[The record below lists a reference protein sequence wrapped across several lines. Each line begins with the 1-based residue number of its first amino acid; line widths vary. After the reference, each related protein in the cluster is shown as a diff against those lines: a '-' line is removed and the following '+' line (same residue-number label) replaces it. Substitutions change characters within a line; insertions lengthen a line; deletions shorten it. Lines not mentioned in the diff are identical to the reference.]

1 MLAGS
6 PGSLVLCLPARPGAG
21 AVMCVLAPRP
31 YMPSGPYPPVR
42 RMRCCC
48 VPNEPARLFLRQSQ
62 RLSPA
67 QAGPQ
72 PSRFRQEGTERE
84 RIPPT
89 RLLHD
94 PAMLGQRLR
103 HRTVAFRRDAVNPG
117 AAAPADNNPVTPAV
131 GVTGDA
137 CHGPETK
144 RKSGCHFSQSSLNV
158 KKRSIFLTLVRGLKI
173 TVCRLGYERRGRCR
187 QRYVRRCKQTLY
199 RCITSICNTV
209 AYCLV
214 ADYIQ
219 KHRHDSYGRND
230 RNPENL
236 SDRFGMN
243 CRIGK
248 SAQRL

>member
-1 MLAGS
+1 MS
-6 PGSLVLCLPARPGAG
+6 
-21 AVMCVLAPRP
+21 
-31 YMPSGPYPPVR
+31 
-42 RMRCCC
+42 CCC
-48 VPNEPARLFLRQSQ
+48 VPNEPACLFLRQSQ

-72 PSRFRQEGTERE
+72 PSRFRQEDTERE
-84 RIPPT
+84 RIPPS

-94 PAMLGQRLR
+94 PAMLGQRL
-103 HRTVAFRRDAVNPG
+103 HHSTVAFRRDAVNPG

-137 CHGPETK
+137 CHGPKTK

-158 KKRSIFLTLVRGLKI
+158 KKRRIFLTLVHGLEI
-173 TVCRLGYERRGRCR
+173 TACRLGYERLARHR
-187 QRYVRRCKQTLY
+187 QHGMRRCTQKVY
-199 RCITSICNTV
+199 RCTTSSCNTV
-209 AYCLV
+209 AYCFI
-214 ADYIQ
+214 AGAIQ

-236 SDRFGMN
+236 SDRFGMD